1 MASVDLKFEV
11 GDLVIPNYSRF
22 KGDECKIVKFQPSG
36 SILVETLNPD
46 NFGQGHTGSGV
57 LSADNGWNYPSSDLV
72 HSFRYG
78 FKIGDRVKTENGLGV
93 IRCFNKQYG
102 TLGVAHDR
110 VIPCGHTI
118 DGYCDS
124 GYGRF
129 YTKNELKHFTE
140 ELEKPDL
147 PFKVGDR
154 VKINPSY
161 MNGSSIGVVKKVKDQ
176 LTTSPIYG
184 VEFSQYDSALHD
196 LDGDCELGYGWYY
209 LDYQL
214 KLTTESSEPM
224 TPVTPEKRFTVGQ
237 KVTYKSTS
245 SLGRDYKFGG
255 EDHGGF
261 VGEIVEYREF
271 LSDRNCY
278 KIRVTSKDPTSYTM
292 LEDEFEDYLDPAFTA
307 KKASISESAFTSS
320 SEPAKRFKVGDKV
333 TYKPK
338 DRLPNSKYHFGGED
352 QGFFVGTIRYY
363 GSYRSDFGCYPI
375 DVTSKEGF
383 SYTMLES
390 EFVEYESASITYTE
404 IGGYG
409 DYKAYSGSSVVG
421 ASGFAGTT
429 GKTIVSA
436 GMWAGIM
443 EEEFKKRDEAKKQDL
458 SDYIQA
464 PSVLKKKSTKRKL
477 VIVDRF

>member
-11 GDLVIPNYSRF
+11 GDLVIPNRSVF
-22 KGDECKIVKFQPSG
+22 TNDECKVVRAYSTSAF
-36 SILVETLNPD
+36 VETLNPGS
-46 NFGQGHTGSGV
+46 FGKGHTGGGTISV
-57 LSADNGWNYPSSDLV
+57 ENGWNYALTDLV

-124 GYGRF
+124 GYGLF
-129 YTKNELKHFTE
+129 YTKDELSHSTE
-140 ELEKPDL
+140 EPEL

-196 LDGDCELGYGWYY
+196 LDGDCARGHGWYY
-209 LDYQL
+209 YEHHLEL
-214 KLTTESSEPM
+214 VTTSSEPM
-224 TPVTPEKRFTVGQ
+224 IESPEKRFTVGQ
-237 KVTYKSTS
+237 KVTYKSKS
-245 SLGRDYKFGG
+245 SLLKGYRYGG
-255 EDHGGF
+255 EDQGGF
-261 VGEIVEYREF
+261 VGEIKNYLEF
-271 LSDRNCY
+271 ISDAKCY
-278 KIRVTSKDPTSYTM
+278 KIRVTEEGGSTYCM
-292 LEDEFEDYLDPAFTA
+292 LESEFEDYLDPAFTA
-307 KKASISESAFTSS
+307 KKASISESAFTSTP
-320 SEPAKRFKVGDKV
+320 EPAKRFKVGDKV
-333 TYKPK
+333 TYKPTGI
-338 DRLPNSKYHFGGED
+338 LPGKKYRFGGSD
-352 QGFFVGTIRYY
+352 QAFFVGTIERYGY
-363 GSYRSDFGCYPI
+363 YELDSGCYRI
-375 DVTSKEGF
+375 SVTYNEGGAF
-383 SYTMLES
+383 TMLES
-390 EFVEYESASITYTE
+390 EFFEYDGASITYTE

-409 DYKAYSGSSVVG
+409 DYKAYSGSSLVG

-436 GMWAGIM
+436 GMWAAIM

-458 SDYIQA
+458 SDYIQP
-464 PSVLKKKSTKRKL
+464 PSVPKKKSTKRKL